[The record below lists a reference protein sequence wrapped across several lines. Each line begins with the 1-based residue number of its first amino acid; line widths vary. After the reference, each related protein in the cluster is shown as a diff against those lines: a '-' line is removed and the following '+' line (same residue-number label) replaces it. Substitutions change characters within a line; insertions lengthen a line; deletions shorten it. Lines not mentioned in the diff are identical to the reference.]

1 MIMQA
6 LSVAAVKISCWVIVE
21 SFVSRYEDHFYLKRN
36 MNEESV
42 NEEFEIA
49 VNGPN
54 LANSDSVIKKALNR
68 HWEGGCWHFYKPQW
82 LRKWHKVTQQSV
94 LKRMWNTKH
103 NLPFMDKCKIKLQW
117 YIYNMLC
124 IWGLWINSI
133 FFFYYEVW
141 FSEEWFRKL
150 YHFTENISVIR

>member
-54 LANSDSVIKKALNR
+54 LANSDSVFKWTGIGREAAGIFINHSDWENGTRWLNS
-68 HWEGGCWHFYKPQW
+68 
-82 LRKWHKVTQQSV
+82 L
-94 LKRMWNTKH
+94 
-103 NLPFMDKCKIKLQW
+103 
-117 YIYNMLC
+117 
-124 IWGLWINSI
+124 
-133 FFFYYEVW
+133 
-141 FSEEWFRKL
+141 EENAEYSK
-150 YHFTENISVIR
+150 

>member
-1 MIMQA
+1 MEKLTKTLNTETLRKADSKDIIQQLFYLNDSLFKGIEMIMQA
-6 LSVAAVKISCWVIVE
+6 LSVAAVKISCESIVE

-68 HWEGGCWHFYKPQW
+68 HWEGGCWHFYKPQ
-82 LRKWHKVTQQSV
+82 
-94 LKRMWNTKH
+94 
-103 NLPFMDKCKIKLQW
+103 
-117 YIYNMLC
+117 
-124 IWGLWINSI
+124 
-133 FFFYYEVW
+133 
-141 FSEEWFRKL
+141 
-150 YHFTENISVIR
+150 